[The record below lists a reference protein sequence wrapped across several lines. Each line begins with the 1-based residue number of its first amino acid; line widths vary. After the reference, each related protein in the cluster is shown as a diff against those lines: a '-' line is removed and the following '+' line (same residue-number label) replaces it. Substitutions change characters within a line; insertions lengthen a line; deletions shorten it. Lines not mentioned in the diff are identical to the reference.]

1 MDAARLSAA
10 RALTGLV
17 VAFALLLAAVAGAQP
32 APGKVARVAVLTIG
46 VNPRS
51 TTFNAG
57 FEGRLRELGW
67 IDGKTVSLQWRAPKP
82 GQRLVDLAAAVVRE
96 GVDVIVA
103 PGPEAPLQAARD
115 ATARVPIVMI
125 AINYDPVERGYVASL
140 ARPGANITGLF
151 YRQFEVGAKQV
162 ELLAQVLPA
171 ASRLGVLWDTASADQ
186 LKALEVAA
194 RTLRIEPMPIE
205 IRSSDDYEAAIATL
219 QRSRVAGVIV
229 AGSPL
234 FFRDRARIHQLLS
247 KHRLPSAGAAG
258 YVDAGPLISYGPDL
272 VYFFSRGADYVDRI
286 LRGARPADLP
296 VEQPTRFELTI
307 NLRTAKALGVTVPP
321 ALLARADTIVE

>member
-1 MDAARLSAA
+1 
-10 RALTGLV
+10 
-17 VAFALLLAAVAGAQP
+17 
-32 APGKVARVAVLTIG
+32 
-46 VNPRS
+46 
-51 TTFNAG
+51 
-57 FEGRLRELGW
+57 
-67 IDGKTVSLQWRAPKP
+67 
-82 GQRLVDLAAAVVRE
+82 
-96 GVDVIVA
+96 VIVA

-115 ATARVPIVMI
+115 ATPRVPIVMI
-125 AINYDPVERGYVASL
+125 AINYDPVERGYIASL

-162 ELLAQVLPA
+162 ELLAQALPA
-171 ASRLGVLWDTASADQ
+171 ASRFGVLWDTTSADQ

-272 VYFFSRGADYVDRI
+272 VHFFSRGADYVDRI